1 MQVINDKYHDL
12 SGYSEEFFKS
22 DPFPYV
28 VLKNFLRPDF
38 FASLQEVFAK
48 TDDTKKGKTFK
59 SVAEEKK
66 WISLN
71 CSLPNATKMIIDDL
85 NSEVWVK
92 NLRTFIGDDSLA
104 ITDVGNTS
112 LANFHV
118 MSPGG
123 VLGPHV
129 DHSSEPNLG
138 FPHVLNIIVCLS
150 EKWDDTNGGAT
161 LLYNKDG
168 SELVTRVPFE
178 PNQAIVFLHTPYSFH
193 GVERIASNSQNL
205 RRTIYV
211 DYYSRSL
218 QPYINMNL
226 KFERKWFRHVTTFK
240 LNWTEY
246 FKLRNKN
253 YVKAM
258 LGYQVNRLRSK
269 LSRPI

>member
-12 SGYSEEFFKS
+12 SAYSEEFFKS
-22 DPFPYV
+22 DPFPHI
-28 VLKNFLRPDF
+28 VLKNFLKPDF
-38 FASLQEVFAK
+38 FGSLQEVFVK
-48 TDDTKKGKTFK
+48 TADTKKGKSFE

-71 CSLPNATKMIIDDL
+71 CSLPDATKMVIDDL

-92 NLRTFIGDDSLA
+92 NLRNFIGDKSLA
-104 ITDVGNTS
+104 ITDIGNTS
-112 LANFHV
+112 LANYHV

-138 FPHVLNIIVCLS
+138 IPHVLNIIVCLS

-161 LLYNKDG
+161 LLYNKNG
-168 SELVTRVPFE
+168 SEMVTRLPFE

-193 GVERIASNSQNL
+193 GVERIASRAQNL

-211 DYYSRSL
+211 DYYSQNL
-218 QPYINMNL
+218 QPYMQMNL
-226 KFERKWFRHVTTFK
+226 NFDKKWFRHGTTFK
-240 LNWTEY
+240 LDWLDY
-246 FKLRNKN
+246 AKPKNKN
-253 YVKAM
+253 YAKVM
-258 LGYQVNRLRSK
+258 LGYQINRFKSK
-269 LSRPI
+269 LF